1 MKKNKDFNKKIAKYK
16 IFFREKIKFWEKK
29 NSREKKNFER
39 RKIYREKKYRER
51 KKKSIPKKIRPNK
64 KSILKKKNWNFKK
77 IETLKKQKLWLKL
90 FFQGNLICWTLRS
103 VQNLIFY
110 TCCSLNSRNNNGKTN
125 GKRSIDLRPSATALD
140 HQLQTDEFITSV
152 FGAKGQP

>member
-51 KKKSIPKKIRPNK
+51 KKKSIPKKIHPNK
-64 KSILKKKNWNFKK
+64 TSIQKKKKLKLQKNWNFEKTKTLTK
-77 IETLKKQKLWLKL
+77 IIFSGKSYLLDIAECTESYVLYMLFSILLK
-90 FFQGNLICWTLRS
+90 
-103 VQNLIFY
+103 
-110 TCCSLNSRNNNGKTN
+110 
-125 GKRSIDLRPSATALD
+125 
-140 HQLQTDEFITSV
+140 
-152 FGAKGQP
+152 

>member
-103 VQNLIFY
+103 VQNLMFY
-110 TCCSLNSRNNNGKTN
+110 TCCSLYSWNNV
-125 GKRSIDLRPSATALD
+125 SYSLRPSV
-140 HQLQTDEFITSV
+140 TDRWIYNVSFW
-152 FGAKGQP
+152 G